1 MQSVPHVLGRRRTLI
16 WQRFCSLECWNSF
29 TVTALHLLVK
39 KATNPT
45 PSQGSESSRTSY
57 DAMLLTDAERSDAYD
72 QDADITF
79 RMNQKGASG
88 LTATRRCEMD
98 AKRRDAYSP
107 DAERRDAYSP
117 DANTRTSGGGKGRHT
132 LRHWQID
139 ADKSFGM

>member
-1 MQSVPHVLGRRRTLI
+1 MSHTFLAVGELLFGKGFAVSSVGIH
-16 WQRFCSLECWNSF
+16 
-29 TVTALHLLVK
+29 LHLLVK

-72 QDADITF
+72 HDADITF
-79 RMNQKGASG
+79 RMNRRGASG

-107 DAERRDAYSP
+107 DAD
-117 DANTRTSGGGKGRHT
+117 TRTSGGGKGRHT
-132 LRHWQID
+132 SRHWQID